1 MSKEL
6 RTLRYDL
13 GLTQEQLAVRL
24 GVTVVTI
31 NRWENGRAKPSPLA
45 LDKIE
50 QLINTKNTCETNG

>member
-45 LDKIE
+45 LDKIQ
-50 QLINTKNTCETNG
+50 QLINTQNTCETNG